1 MARVRAAL
9 VGAGNI
15 AGRYATRILASDGLE
30 LAGATDVIPGR
41 GEAFAAEH
49 GGVAYESLD
58 ALLADDTV
66 DLVVN
71 LTAPQ
76 VHAEVTTAALEAGK
90 HVHSEKPLALRHED
104 AVRLTELARERG
116 LRLSSAP
123 ATLLGEA
130 QQTLWKLV
138 RDGAAGKGTMTDE
151 RHA

>member
-1 MARVRAAL
+1 MRFAL

-15 AGRYATRILASDGLE
+15 ANRYAAAIVDAPELD
-30 LAGATDVIPGR
+30 LAGATDLDRSRAEGLVEAYGGR
-41 GEAFAAEH
+41 TYADLESVLADASVDAIVNLTVPQAHAGVTAA
-49 GGVAYESLD
+49 
-58 ALLADDTV
+58 ALLAR
-66 DLVVN
+66 
-71 LTAPQ
+71 
-76 VHAEVTTAALEAGK
+76 K